1 MNITLILL
9 LLTYDL
15 QNPYNTVF
23 EVILH
28 KDLKAL
34 KNAHKKKKK
43 ITGFDKCI
51 PSKRLLWIYN

>member
-34 KNAHKKKKK
+34 KNAHKKKKNHR
-43 ITGFDKCI
+43 F
-51 PSKRLLWIYN
+51 

>member
-34 KNAHKKKKK
+34 KNAQKKKKNNHR
-43 ITGFDKCI
+43 F
-51 PSKRLLWIYN
+51 